1 MSLKTF
7 TISAGVLDVFN
18 IDVTA
23 PDADTALELAQTD
36 WATSKSANWTPCGPA
51 STPNFQVEQEREI
64 PPENTKTYT
73 VGFYVN
79 DLLLADIEA
88 TSEEEALRIAE
99 ARRDTEGAYE
109 VFDLKYS
116 EYSEIEIRGVHA

>member
-1 MSLKTF
+1 MSLKSF

-18 IDVTA
+18 LDITA

-36 WATSKSANWTPCGPA
+36 WATTKSANWTPCGPV
-51 STPNFQVEQEREI
+51 SKPNFQVEQDRDI

-79 DLLLADIEA
+79 EVLVADVQA
-88 TSEEEALRIAE
+88 TSEVEALRIAQ
-99 ARRDTEGAYE
+99 ARRDALGADE
-109 VFDLKYS
+109 CFETIHS
-116 EYSEIEIRGVHA
+116 EYSEMDIRGVRS